1 MDKDK
6 LVGQDDDGGR
16 QGDVVKKDDAKPP
29 ENVKGNTLAAATW
42 VGLAISIAE
51 VPGMPPSP
59 ALLKVKEL
67 LGLD

>member
-1 MDKDK
+1 MNEDKPAVQDK
-6 LVGQDDDGGR
+6 NGGQGEGG
-16 QGDVVKKDDAKPP
+16 KKDDAKPP
-29 ENVKGNTLAAATW
+29 ENIKGKTLAAATW

-51 VPGMPPSP
+51 VPDAPSSP

>member
-1 MDKDK
+1 MGEDKP
-6 LVGQDDDGGR
+6 VVQDRNGEQGEGG
-16 QGDVVKKDDAKPP
+16 KKADAKPP
-29 ENVKGNTLAAATW
+29 ENIKGKTLAAATW

-51 VPGMPPSP
+51 VPDMPPSP